1 MVTTEMRFCLDTT
14 LVRLQLA
21 DLLPEYHPE
30 GRSEAIRHLD
40 LAVAEFR
47 DMKMQPS
54 LERVLRHK
62 EILKA

>member
-1 MVTTEMRFCLDTT
+1 MNKMCSTANPRIVPTTGD
-14 LVRLQLA
+14 
-21 DLLPEYHPE
+21 
-30 GRSEAIRHLD
+30 I
-40 LAVAEFR
+40 AEFR

>member
-1 MVTTEMRFCLDTT
+1 MRFRPEIALMP
-14 LVRLQLA
+14 LQFA
-21 DLLPEYHPE
+21 ELLLGYYPQEK
-30 GRSEAIRHLD
+30 SEAIGYLD
-40 LAVAEFR
+40 FAIAEFR